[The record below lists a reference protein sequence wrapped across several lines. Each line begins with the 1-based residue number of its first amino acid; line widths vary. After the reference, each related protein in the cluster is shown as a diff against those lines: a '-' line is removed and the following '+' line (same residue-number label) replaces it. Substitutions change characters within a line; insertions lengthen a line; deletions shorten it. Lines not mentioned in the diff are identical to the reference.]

1 MAKSKVT
8 AETADVKIAEVGT
21 VTISE
26 TETKQIGESGK
37 TPEETARKAVSS
49 LIVVLCDKAKA
60 HNTRDEFKLLECIA
74 QLTESLKQP
83 YSPQG

>member
-1 MAKSKVT
+1 MAKTKAT
-8 AETADVKIAEVGT
+8 AEVADVKITEADIEA
-21 VTISE
+21 ISKSE
-26 TETKQIGESGK
+26 IKLIPK
-37 TPEETARKAVSS
+37 ETAREAVSS